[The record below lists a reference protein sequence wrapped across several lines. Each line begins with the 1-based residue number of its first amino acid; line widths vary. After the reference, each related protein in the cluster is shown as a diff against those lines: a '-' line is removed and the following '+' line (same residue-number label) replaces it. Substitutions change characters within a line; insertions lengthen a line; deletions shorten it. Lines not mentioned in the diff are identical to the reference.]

1 MRKEHVVCRNPRV
14 MNGALVFKDTR
25 VPVEILLKSGL
36 PVTTE
41 VERLEVEGREV
52 YAVSDGLLMV
62 CLKDHVNE
70 VLMRAVV
77 EPEPERFVYLD
88 TAFDGND
95 QLKTNTVLQM
105 KDHGIEFRTV

>member
-1 MRKEHVVCRNPRV
+1 MRKEDVVSRNPRV

-52 YAVSDGLLMV
+52 YAVSDGLLM
-62 CLKDHVNE
+62 DHVNE

-77 EPEPERFVYLD
+77 EPERFVYLD